1 MIPMIKAIIIE
12 DERIIAGELKKI
24 LARVSAETEIV
35 GCFATVKESIDYLVT
50 HEPPDIIFSD
60 VQLPDG
66 LSFDIFNKTNSAS
79 PVIFITAYDQF
90 IVNAF
95 EHNGIDYLLKP
106 VDEADLSRAMNK
118 YKLLEK
124 HFTGYRPFFETF
136 RQQHRSRLMV
146 KKGIENISL
155 KTESIVIIYTEDKL
169 VFVIDNQGKKYR
181 VEKNLAELEEELDK
195 HVFFRANRQYIVNI
209 AFIKSYKTYEKVK
222 LQVDLSMPIL
232 NHHIVVSQEMA
243 PLFRKWISEL

>member
-1 MIPMIKAIIIE
+1 MTKAIIIE
-12 DERIIAGELKKI
+12 DERIIASELKSI
-24 LARVSAETEIV
+24 LRKVSPETEV
-35 GCFATVKESIDYLVT
+35 LGCFSNVKESVEYLQT
-50 HEPPDIIFSD
+50 NEPPDIILSD

-66 LSFDIFNKTNSAS
+66 LSFEIFSKTNSVT

-106 VDEADLSRAMNK
+106 VDENDLARALNK
-118 YKLLEK
+118 YKSLEK
-124 HFTGYRPFFETF
+124 HFTSYRPFVNTF
-136 RQQHRSRLMV
+136 NHQARSRLMV

-155 KTESIVIIYTEDKL
+155 RTENIAIIYTEDKL
-169 VFVIDNQGKKYR
+169 VFVIDKEGKKYR
-181 VEKNLAELEEELDK
+181 ADKTLSELEEELDK
-195 HVFFRANRQYIVNI
+195 TVFFRANRQYIINI

-222 LQVDLSMPIL
+222 LQVDLSMPVL

-243 PLFRKWISEL
+243 PVFRKWISEL